1 MLVLSR
7 RVNEK
12 VLFPGISAS
21 VQVLGVRGNAVRLGV
36 QAPPE
41 VKVLREE
48 VPDRQAG
55 PPAPVAGGERPPLA
69 RLVGNRLRV
78 AGVGLDLL
86 LRQLQAGGVEDAL
99 LTADHLAED
108 LRLLQRRVAEEG
120 GTPPAP
126 PPPARKPRKA
136 LLVEDNANE
145 RELLAEFL
153 RLGGF
158 EVDTAGDGAD
168 ALDYLRG
175 RGRPDVVLL
184 DMGLPRC
191 DGPSTVRAIRRDR
204 GLAGLKVV
212 AVTGRGPEE
221 CGLGQGAGG
230 IDLWF
235 RKPINPPELI
245 RALEGDLNLSTPS

>member
-55 PPAPVAGGERPPLA
+55 SAPPCAGAERPALA

-78 AGVGLDLL
+78 AGVGLAVLV
-86 LRQLQAGGVEDAL
+86 RQLREGGVEDAL

-108 LRLLQRRVAEEG
+108 LWLLRRRVAEEVG
-120 GTPPAP
+120 APPAP
-126 PPPARKPRKA
+126 EARRPRKA

-158 EVDTAGDGAD
+158 EVDTAEDGAE

-175 RGRPDVVLL
+175 RGKPDVVLL

-191 DGPSTVRAIRRDR
+191 DGPTTVREIRRDPAC
-204 GLAGLKVV
+204 AGLKVV
-212 AVTGRGPEE
+212 AVTGRRPEE
-221 CGLGQGAGG
+221 CGLGQGPGG
-230 IDLWF
+230 IDRWF
-235 RKPINPPELI
+235 RKPINPPDLI
-245 RALEGDLNLSTPS
+245 RALEGELNLSTPS